1 MEWALQNKP
10 SVVSVVGFGRFGQL
24 WANMLRSDFKVQIVE
39 PMEGLHELAKSQGFD
54 LVEKEQAVNAD
65 IVFFCV
71 PISLFEAVIKQYAGL
86 VTNADKKP
94 VFADVLSVKVHPKN
108 TFEQYLPSDYQ
119 MMLTHPMFGPDSVR
133 VKGLKNQRLVLDRFR
148 MNDDNYAFWKNY
160 FESKELAIVELSA
173 DEHDKMAAQS
183 QGLTHFVGRVLGEFE
198 FEPTVIDTLGAQMLH
213 EIQQQVCNDSWQ
225 LFEDLQTY
233 NPYTR
238 KVRIQLAN
246 SLMRV
251 FNKLLPN
258 RINKEKLIV
267 GIQGGAGSFNEEAA
281 RYYLSRTPEVPFEL
295 KYLHT
300 TENVLRALYEG
311 EVDRGQFAIHNSIG
325 GIVGESVQAMANYRF
340 NIVEEYA
347 IKIAHALMIS
357 PGVDFNKVDTIMTHP
372 QVLKQCKTNLSFKY
386 ERLKQTSGE
395 GDLVDHAKVAELMSQ
410 GKMSPNIATMGS
422 KVLAKIYGLT
432 LIEENLQDLHENYTS
447 FLWVERNN

>member
-1 MEWALQNKP
+1 LKNTPAA
-10 SVVSVVGFGRFGQL
+10 VSIIGFGRFGQL
-24 WANMLRSDFKVQIVE
+24 WANILRADFKIQIVE
-39 PMEGLHELAKSQGFD
+39 PVEELQTLAKSQGYEVVD
-54 LVEKEQAVNAD
+54 EQRAVIAD
-65 IVFFCV
+65 IVFFCL
-71 PISLFEAVIKQYAGL
+71 PISLFEAAVARYAEL
-86 VTNADKKP
+86 VQSLDRKP
-94 VFADVLSVKVHPKN
+94 IFADVLSVKVHPKLA
-108 TFEQYLPSDYQ
+108 FERHLPADYQ
-119 MMLTHPMFGPDSVR
+119 ALLTHPMFGPDSVR
-133 VKGLKNQRLVLDRFR
+133 VKGLKDQRLVLDRFR
-148 MNDDNYAFWKNY
+148 MNEENYTYWKNY
-160 FESKELAIVELSA
+160 FASREFKIVELSA
-173 DEHDKMAAQS
+173 DEHDRMAAQ
-183 QGLTHFVGRVLGEFE
+183 
-198 FEPTVIDTLGAQMLH
+198 IDTLGAQMLH

-225 LFEDLQTY
+225 LFEDLQTC

-238 KVRIQLAN
+238 QVRVQLAN

-258 RINKEKLIV
+258 RINKEKLVV

-281 RYYLSRTPEVPFEL
+281 RYYLSRTPEVAFEL

-311 EVDRGQFAIHNSIG
+311 DVDRGQFAIHNSIG
-325 GIVGESVQAMANYRF
+325 GVVGESVQAMANYRF

-395 GDLVDHAKVAELMSQ
+395 GDLVDHAKVAELMGQ
-410 GKMSPNIATMGS
+410 GKMPTNIATMGS
-422 KVLAKIYGLT
+422 KVLAKIYGLKV
-432 LIEENLQDLHENYTS
+432 IEDNLQDLHENFTS

>member
-1 MEWALQNKP
+1 LQNKP
-10 SVVSVVGFGRFGQL
+10 SAVSVIGFGRFGQL
-24 WANMLRSDFKVQIVE
+24 WADILRKDFSVQIVE
-39 PMEGLHELAKSQGFD
+39 PTESLQDQAKSQGFD
-54 LVEKEQAVNAD
+54 LVNKEQAVNAD
-65 IVFFCV
+65 ILFFCV
-71 PISLFEAVIKQYAGL
+71 PISLFEQTVEEYAAL
-86 VTNADKKP
+86 VASLDKKP
-94 VFADVLSVKVHPKN
+94 VFADVLSVKVHPKKA
-108 TFEQYLPSDYQ
+108 FEQHLPSDYQ
-119 MMLTHPMFGPDSVR
+119 MLLTHPMFGPDSVR
-133 VKGLKNQRLVLDRFR
+133 VKGLANQRLVLDRFR
-148 MNDDNYAFWKNY
+148 LSDENYTFWKDY
-160 FESKELAIVELSA
+160 FTSKELTIVELSA

-183 QGLTHFVGRVLGEFE
+183 QGLTHFVGRVLGEFD
-198 FEPTVIDTLGAQMLH
+198 FVKTPIDTLGAQMLH

-238 KVRIQLAN
+238 HVRVQLAN
-246 SLMRV
+246 SLIRV

-325 GIVGESVQAMANYRF
+325 GIVGESIQAMASYRF

-347 IKIAHALMIS
+347 IKIAHALMIA
-357 PGVDFNKVDTIMTHP
+357 PGVDFNNVDTIMTHP
-372 QVLKQCKTNLSFKY
+372 QVLKQCKTNLAFKY

-410 GKMSPNIATMGS
+410 GKMPPNIATMGS
-422 KVLAKIYGLT
+422 KVLAKIYGLK
-432 LIEENLQDLHENYTS
+432 LIEENLQDLHENFTS